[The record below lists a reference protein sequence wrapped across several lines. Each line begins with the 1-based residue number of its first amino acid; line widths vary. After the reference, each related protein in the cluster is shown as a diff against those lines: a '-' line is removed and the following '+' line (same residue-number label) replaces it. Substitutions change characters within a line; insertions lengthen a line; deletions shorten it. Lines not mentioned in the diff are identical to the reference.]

1 MYVNSGYLNNSRIPY
16 KDKSR
21 PLIVGSCGTYRLK
34 NTKKLPTWRP
44 KGRLDY
50 QLLYIVSGKTHF
62 FFGGK
67 ERIVTAGHMV
77 LIQPRQEQ
85 RYDYYGAEKPE
96 VYWVHFTGSDVK
108 NILRKYKIPMDDPVF
123 YSGASSTYAYI
134 FKEMINELQTCRT
147 GFEELLTMYL
157 RQIFLLVQRTRQE
170 QKPSVSTYIQEEMEY
185 ARRYFNEHYNEPIS
199 IQDYAESRN
208 MSVCYFQRNFKQ
220 IVNHTPMQ
228 YLLTIRVNNAAS
240 LLETTDYSMAEIS
253 AIIGYEDPP
262 LLQPPLPKAQRHVP
276 LRIPQTSVQENRS
289 GSGNIGSFSKRLI
302 YAFDYSQIL
311 KPAIAFETFYLQN
324 PSRSKKCETSQ

>member
-1 MYVNSGYLNNSRIPY
+1 MFVNSGYLHDSRAPI

-21 PLIVGSCGTYRLK
+21 PLIVTSCGTYRLK

-50 QLLYIVSGKTHF
+50 QLLYIVSGKGHF
-62 FFGGK
+62 YFHG
-67 ERIVTAGHMV
+67 EDRVVYAGRMV

-85 RYDYYGAEKPE
+85 HYEYFGEDKPE

-108 NILRKYKIPMDDPVF
+108 NILRSYNIPMDDPIF
-123 YSGASSTYAYI
+123 YSGASSTYSYL
-134 FKEMINELQTCRT
+134 FKEMIHELQNCKT
-147 GFEELLTMYL
+147 GYEDLLTMYL

-170 QKPSVSTYIQEEMEY
+170 ERPTVSTYIQEEMEF

-199 IQDYAESRN
+199 IQEYAESRN

-220 IVNHTPMQ
+220 IVKHTPMQ

-240 LLETTDYSMAEIS
+240 LLETTDYSMAEIA
-253 AIIGYEDPP
+253 AIVGYEDPLYFSRLFRKIKGVSP
-262 LLQPPLPKAQRHVP
+262 RDYRNLVKDGAKESTH
-276 LRIPQTSVQENRS
+276 QE
-289 GSGNIGSFSKRLI
+289 
-302 YAFDYSQIL
+302 
-311 KPAIAFETFYLQN
+311 EV
-324 PSRSKKCETSQ
+324 

>member
-1 MYVNSGYLNNSRIPY
+1 MYVNSGYLNNSRAPF
-16 KDKSR
+16 KDKSH

-62 FFGGK
+62 FFNGK

-77 LIQPRQEQ
+77 LIPPRKEQ
-85 RYDYYGAEKPE
+85 RYDYFGAEKPE
-96 VYWVHFTGSDVK
+96 VYWVHFTGSEVK
-108 NILRKYKIPMDDPVF
+108 NILRKYEIPMDDPVF
-123 YSGASSTYAYI
+123 YSGASSTYAYL
-134 FKEMINELQTCRT
+134 FKEMIHELQTCRT

-170 QKPSVSTYIQEEMEY
+170 QRPTVSTYIQEEMEY

-228 YLLTIRVNNAAS
+228 YLLTIRVNNATS
-240 LLETTDYSMAEIS
+240 LLETTDYSMAEIA
-253 AIIGYEDPP
+253 AIVGYEDPLYFSRLFRKLKGVSP
-262 LLQPPLPKAQRHVP
+262 SEYRKLLKLNSK
-276 LRIPQTSVQENRS
+276 LS
-289 GSGNIGSFSKRLI
+289 GAEERL
-302 YAFDYSQIL
+302 
-311 KPAIAFETFYLQN
+311 
-324 PSRSKKCETSQ
+324 

>member
-1 MYVNSGYLNNSRIPY
+1 MYVNSGYLNNSRAPF

-21 PLIVGSCGTYRLK
+21 PLIVGSCGTCRLK

-62 FFGGK
+62 FFDGK

-77 LIQPRQEQ
+77 LIPPRKEQ
-85 RYDYYGAEKPE
+85 RYDYFGAEKPE
-96 VYWVHFTGSDVK
+96 VYWVHFTGSEVQ
-108 NILRKYKIPMDDPVF
+108 NILRKYEIPMDDPVF
-123 YSGASSTYAYI
+123 YSGASSTYAYL
-134 FKEMINELQTCRT
+134 FKEMIHELQTCRT
-147 GFEELLTMYL
+147 GFEELLAMYL

-170 QKPSVSTYIQEEMEY
+170 ERPTVSTYIQEEMEH

-240 LLETTDYSMAEIS
+240 LLETTDYSMAEIA
-253 AIIGYEDPP
+253 AIVGYEDPLYFSRLFRKLKGVSP
-262 LLQPPLPKAQRHVP
+262 SEYRKLLKHNAKL
-276 LRIPQTSVQENRS
+276 S
-289 GSGNIGSFSKRLI
+289 GAEERL
-302 YAFDYSQIL
+302 
-311 KPAIAFETFYLQN
+311 
-324 PSRSKKCETSQ
+324 